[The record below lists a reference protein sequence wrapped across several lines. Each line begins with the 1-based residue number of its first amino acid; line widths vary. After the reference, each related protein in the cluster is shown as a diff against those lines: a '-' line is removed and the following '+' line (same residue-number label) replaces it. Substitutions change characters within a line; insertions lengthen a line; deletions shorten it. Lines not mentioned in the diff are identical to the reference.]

1 MIKAWFEIYPWEDL
15 LLSDGKCDLTV
26 YLGEIVEGV
35 RNSMA
40 YVCKVKVYDVVKWK
54 TLKY

>member
-40 YVCKVKVYDVVKWK
+40 YVCKVKVYDVVK
-54 TLKY
+54 